1 MTNICSNEAVLP
13 INLSWLL
20 EKSQSIDDILAEQI
34 LEKQSVYDMLAKGP
48 QGLDMLY
55 LVKWG
60 NLSYLDCTWEPASLI
75 RQHDQTQ
82 TKIKDFERF
91 NRSIDANARQKL
103 TGFSYAHKQ
112 LLKIYEK
119 KLQSGKKIDS
129 RN

>member
-1 MTNICSNEAVLP
+1 
-13 INLSWLL
+13 
-20 EKSQSIDDILAEQI
+20 
-34 LEKQSVYDMLAKGP
+34 
-48 QGLDMLY
+48 MLY

-75 RQHDQTQ
+75 REHDQTQ

-129 RN
+129 KNQEELNTREMLSKLLKFEGT